1 MVIIKPWLIIYIVL
15 VMSKIVPSMHIH
27 NTMLIFILTSAIVL
41 VSYTDPTLAVIL
53 LTCLVLNI
61 DFDVANTSSDQLL
74 ESYRLGLD
82 EFRTSSKPNR
92 LRLPEESVVVEEKP
106 IINNAINHIA
116 EQPLLR
122 NEPAPPQKKMNHV
135 ACNHHKH
142 PKVEA
147 CDKRFII
154 SQKMLSDA
162 QTNIYDKKHVNMIPN
177 ETRDPNVNIQ
187 GTFDDVSGFNW

>member
-1 MVIIKPWLIIYIVL
+1 MVIIKPLLIIYIVL
-15 VMSKIVPSMHIH
+15 VMSKIVPSMQIH

-61 DFDVANTSSDQLL
+61 DFDVSNNSDQPL
-74 ESYRLGLD
+74 ESYRLGQ
-82 EFRTSSKPNR
+82 TSYETSNETKP

-106 IINNAINHIA
+106 IINNTINHIA

-142 PKVEA
+142 PKVDA

-162 QTNIYDKKHVNMIPN
+162 QTNIYDKKNVNMIPN